1 MLSLHSDGGG
11 QMLLTAQ
18 DGTTAGFGHS
28 QMFNS
33 NSKTKHWQQEGGRR
47 MNLLGFILTCIV
59 IFPLLP

>member
-1 MLSLHSDGGG
+1 
-11 QMLLTAQ
+11 MLLTAQ